1 MLRRV
6 SRVAKVMGIETTA
19 QARWLSSGPAA
30 PAGKSPCRNGR
41 GLPFWPNTAGGQ
53 RVSSTFCGCE
63 PLTVTSL
70 VTVPPSVMVLPSL
83 WALQVSSLE
92 M

>member
-1 MLRRV
+1 M
-6 SRVAKVMGIETTA
+6 SAST
-19 QARWLSSGPAA
+19 LSASKPLLAGYVESILAA
-30 PAGKSPCRNGR
+30 PAGKSPCRDGR
-41 GLPFWPNTAGGQ
+41 GLPFWPSAAGGQ

>member
-30 PAGKSPCRNGR
+30 PAGKPLPRWQ